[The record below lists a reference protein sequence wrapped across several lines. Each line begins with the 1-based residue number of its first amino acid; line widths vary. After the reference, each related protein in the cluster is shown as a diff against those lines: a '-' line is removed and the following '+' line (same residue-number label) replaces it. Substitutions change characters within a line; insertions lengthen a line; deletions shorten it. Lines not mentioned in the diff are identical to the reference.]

1 MNRKLEVLLP
11 KEVSIQ
17 SYVKQRFSE
26 LCRRQL
32 AKPTQTKRLIAD
44 GISQMN
50 AVALEVLSVWQI
62 FFEQNLLVFQTANWN
77 DKNAIFSP
85 ITILSPSY
93 DNLEIWQSHPAL
105 FFGFV
110 IFFYKALNFDQ
121 MFRPIINFAIS

>member
-1 MNRKLEVLLP
+1 MRSNALTNCAVGNQQAN
-11 KEVSIQ
+11 S
-17 SYVKQRFSE
+17 SE
-26 LCRRQL
+26 
-32 AKPTQTKRLIAD
+32 KMIAD
-44 GISQMN
+44 GISRMN

-77 DKNAIFSP
+77 DENAVFSP

-93 DNLEIWQSHPAL
+93 DNLEVWQSHPAL

-110 IFFYKALNFDQ
+110 MFFYKALNFDQ